1 MKKRIFVEKK
11 GIFDV
16 ESPKILTEIKSIL
29 PKVENVKVYNIY
41 DVFGLSEGDFS
52 KTVGSVFADPVTDII
67 HTENPAQEHYFAT

>member
-29 PKVENVKVYNIY
+29 PKVEN
-41 DVFGLSEGDFS
+41 E
-52 KTVGSVFADPVTDII
+52 
-67 HTENPAQEHYFAT
+67 